1 MAARKDN
8 DRRAYNRYRAALF
21 YLYQLGFPVNKQGPQ
36 QYALEIDKKFGTRL
50 LSFSNMYQKLKY
62 SSTPLNESEA
72 QLLNTFYPEFIVKV
86 RSQIPLKTRISKFL
100 NIYNTLHYFST
111 PKIK

>member
-1 MAARKDN
+1 M
-8 DRRAYNRYRAALF
+8 
-21 YLYQLGFPVNKQGPQ
+21 
-36 QYALEIDKKFGTRL
+36 EIDKKFGTRL

-62 SSTPLNESEA
+62 SSVPLSEGEA
-72 QLLNTFYPEFIVKV
+72 QLLNTFYPEFIGKVKARV
-86 RSQIPLKTRISKFL
+86 PFKTRIGKFL